1 MGMITNNIFWKFF
14 KSVKLALFSFF
25 TLAIISII
33 GTVIQ
38 QNEAPAVYIR
48 EYGATTARLFEIL
61 GITDMYNSWWFIGL
75 LVVFSINLIVCS
87 LNRFPDTWRLVVMDN
102 LAILPDRISRM
113 RSRSTLASGLPVSEI
128 IAPLEQTLAA
138 TGWKPRKSV
147 REGEVLFAAQ
157 KGAWTRLGVYM
168 VHISILVIFV
178 GAIIGA
184 FFGYKA
190 SLMLPMN
197 SASDVVFKRG
207 SNTPHNI
214 GFTIRCDD
222 FDISYYDN
230 GAPKEYRSQIT
241 ILEGDKEML
250 SHALIVN
257 DPLDYK
263 GLTFYQSSYQGYD
276 EFLIRLK
283 NQTTQ
288 EERMFRV
295 PPKRKMVWPQAGIT
309 FGIINY
315 QPPNPWGQYG
325 LKIWFSDGKGA
336 PSQFL
341 LDGSREVVVER
352 EDASYLI
359 SSKQFFATG
368 LQIAK
373 DPGVWYVYI
382 GCTMMLLGLT
392 LAFFLSHKRIWVRVT
407 NDGKRSKLLVAGT
420 SNKNKVGFE
429 KNFEALVAKLKQ
441 NETLQIDEE

>member
-1 MGMITNNIFWKFF
+1 MITNNIFWKFF

-207 SNTPHNI
+207 SNMPHNI

-263 GLTFYQSSYQGYD
+263 GLTFYQSSYQGD
-276 EFLIRLK
+276 
-283 NQTTQ
+283 
-288 EERMFRV
+288 
-295 PPKRKMVWPQAGIT
+295 
-309 FGIINY
+309 
-315 QPPNPWGQYG
+315 
-325 LKIWFSDGKGA
+325 
-336 PSQFL
+336 
-341 LDGSREVVVER
+341 
-352 EDASYLI
+352 
-359 SSKQFFATG
+359 
-368 LQIAK
+368 
-373 DPGVWYVYI
+373 
-382 GCTMMLLGLT
+382 MMS
-392 LAFFLSHKRIWVRVT
+392 F
-407 NDGKRSKLLVAGT
+407 
-420 SNKNKVGFE
+420 
-429 KNFEALVAKLKQ
+429 
-441 NETLQIDEE
+441 

>member
-1 MGMITNNIFWKFF
+1 
-14 KSVKLALFSFF
+14 
-25 TLAIISII
+25 
-33 GTVIQ
+33 
-38 QNEAPAVYIR
+38 
-48 EYGATTARLFEIL
+48 
-61 GITDMYNSWWFIGL
+61 
-75 LVVFSINLIVCS
+75 
-87 LNRFPDTWRLVVMDN
+87 
-102 LAILPDRISRM
+102 
-113 RSRSTLASGLPVSEI
+113 
-128 IAPLEQTLAA
+128 
-138 TGWKPRKSV
+138 
-147 REGEVLFAAQ
+147 
-157 KGAWTRLGVYM
+157 
-168 VHISILVIFV
+168 
-178 GAIIGA
+178 
-184 FFGYKA
+184 
-190 SLMLPMN
+190 
-197 SASDVVFKRG
+197 
-207 SNTPHNI
+207 
-214 GFTIRCDD
+214 
-222 FDISYYDN
+222 
-230 GAPKEYRSQIT
+230 
-241 ILEGDKEML
+241 
-250 SHALIVN
+250 
-257 DPLDYK
+257 
-263 GLTFYQSSYQGYD
+263 
-276 EFLIRLK
+276 LK

-407 NDGKRSKLLVAGT
+407 DDGKRSKLLVAGT

-429 KNFEALVAKLKQ
+429 KDFEALVAKLKQ
-441 NETLQIDEE
+441 NETLQIDEEQS